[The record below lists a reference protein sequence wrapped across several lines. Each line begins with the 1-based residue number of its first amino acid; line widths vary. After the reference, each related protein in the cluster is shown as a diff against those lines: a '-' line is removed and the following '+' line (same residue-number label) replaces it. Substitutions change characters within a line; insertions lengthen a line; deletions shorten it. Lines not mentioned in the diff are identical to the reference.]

1 MSRTPR
7 EFAAFGFESTHEAL
21 DAEQLLG
28 DLGIDVVPMPAP
40 KTLGS
45 RCGIALRI
53 ELGDEDRA
61 ASYLDAAGIQVKAR
75 GRIEDV

>member
-1 MSRTPR
+1 VIRTPR

-21 DAEQLLG
+21 DAEQLLA

-45 RCGIALRI
+45 RCGIALRL
-53 ELGDEDRA
+53 ELADEDRA
-61 ASYLDAAGIQVKAR
+61 VAYLEAAGIRINAR
-75 GRIEDV
+75 GSIEDV

>member
-1 MSRTPR
+1 VTRIPR

-28 DLGIDVVPMPAP
+28 DLGIEVVPMPAP

-53 ELGDEDRA
+53 ELADEERA
-61 ASYLDAAGIQVKAR
+61 VGYLDAAGIVINAR

>member
-1 MSRTPR
+1 MTRVPR

-28 DLGIDVVPMPAP
+28 DLGIEVVPMPAP

-53 ELGDEDRA
+53 ELADEDRA
-61 ASYLDAAGIQVKAR
+61 AGYLDAAGMVIHAR

>member
-1 MSRTPR
+1 VTRTPR

-53 ELGDEDRA
+53 ELTDEERA
-61 ASYLDAAGIQVKAR
+61 VAYLDAAGIQVNAR

>member
-1 MSRTPR
+1 VTRTPR

-28 DLGIDVVPMPAP
+28 DLGIEVVPMPAP
-40 KTLGS
+40 KTLGA

-53 ELGDEDRA
+53 ELADEDRA
-61 ASYLDAAGIQVKAR
+61 AVYLDAAGILVRAK

>member
-1 MSRTPR
+1 MTRTPR

-21 DAEQLLG
+21 DAEQLLI

-53 ELGDEDRA
+53 ELADEERA
-61 ASYLDAAGIQVKAR
+61 VAYLEAAGIQINAR
-75 GRIEDV
+75 GTIEDV

>member
-1 MSRTPR
+1 MNRIPR

-28 DLGIDVVPMPAP
+28 DLGIEVVPMPAP
-40 KTLGS
+40 QTLGA

-53 ELGDEDRA
+53 EVADEDRA
-61 ASYLDAAGIQVKAR
+61 AAYLEAAGIIVRAR

>member
-1 MSRTPR
+1 VTRVPR

-28 DLGIDVVPMPAP
+28 DLGIEVVPMPAP

-45 RCGIALRI
+45 RCGIALRL
-53 ELGDEDRA
+53 ELADEERA
-61 ASYLDAAGIQVKAR
+61 AGYLGAAGIVIHAR